1 MNSYI
6 FSLFILLLP
15 VSFVLSFSEM
25 ETKVSIN
32 ADGQDD
38 ACFDENFGNI
48 VVHEDS
54 KIYPDAIMVQIK
66 HRKWQYGITILSS
79 SNDYVL
85 EKDKRTVFHYYESPI
100 DPRNLTLL
108 FDGSQVHGAIRE
120 LEDFWASST
129 QLNSTQGRK
138 YLFFLLSFPQNER
151 KIYYFCSVSFVQF
164 VYFLREVCLLFNFL
178 MIKFT
183 IMSKKHN
190 F

>member
-66 HRKWQYGITILSS
+66 HRKWQFGFTILLS

-85 EKDKRTVFHYYESPI
+85 EKDKRTVFHYYDSPTDYSI
-100 DPRNLTLL
+100 VKD
-108 FDGSQVHGAIRE
+108 
-120 LEDFWASST
+120 SSADLGVNFKIVQNRPT
-129 QLNSTQGRK
+129 VKAVCTKISIN
-138 YLFFLLSFPQNER
+138 FFSHICQ
-151 KIYYFCSVSFVQF
+151 
-164 VYFLREVCLLFNFL
+164 
-178 MIKFT
+178 
-183 IMSKKHN
+183 
-190 F
+190 

>member
-38 ACFDENFGNI
+38 ACFDENFGNL

-54 KIYPDAIMVQIK
+54 KRYPDDIMVQIK
-66 HRKWQYGITILSS
+66 HMEYSSSTGFTILS

-85 EKDKRTVFHYYESPI
+85 EKDKRTVFHYYDSPTDYSI
-100 DPRNLTLL
+100 VKD
-108 FDGSQVHGAIRE
+108 
-120 LEDFWASST
+120 SSAD
-129 QLNSTQGRK
+129 LGDNFK
-138 YLFFLLSFPQNER
+138 IVQNR
-151 KIYYFCSVSFVQF
+151 PTV
-164 VYFLREVCLLFNFL
+164 
-178 MIKFT
+178 T
-183 IMSKKHN
+183 H
-190 F
+190 

>member
-1 MNSYI
+1 MNFNI

-38 ACFDENFGNI
+38 ACFDENFGNL

-54 KIYPDAIMVQIK
+54 KIYPDDIMVQIK
-66 HRKWQYGITILSS
+66 HMEYSS
-79 SNDYVL
+79 SNGFSVLSKNDYVL
-85 EKDKRTVFHYYESPI
+85 EKDKRTVFHYYKSPI

-129 QLNSTQGRK
+129 QLNSRC
-138 YLFFLLSFPQNER
+138 E
-151 KIYYFCSVSFVQF
+151 IFVF
-164 VYFLREVCLLFNFL
+164 SPLVP
-178 MIKFT
+178 
-183 IMSKKHN
+183 SK
-190 F
+190 

>member
-1 MNSYI
+1 MNFYI
-6 FSLFILLLP
+6 FSLFILFLT
-15 VSFVLSFSEM
+15 VFIGLSFSEM

-66 HRKWQYGITILSS
+66 HRKYSTGFTILS

-85 EKDKRTVFHYYESPI
+85 EKDKRTVFHYYESPTE
-100 DPRNLTLL
+100 PRNLTLL

-120 LEDFWASST
+120 LEDFYSSST
-129 QLNSTQGRK
+129 QLNSRCEIFVFSPLVPSK
-138 YLFFLLSFPQNER
+138 WEKNILFLLR
-151 KIYYFCSVSFVQF
+151 
-164 VYFLREVCLLFNFL
+164 
-178 MIKFT
+178 
-183 IMSKKHN
+183 
-190 F
+190 